1 MIPTEANRPRGRF
14 GPILLS
20 IVLSILA
27 TAAAGDSEWGRL
39 VAVALMG
46 ATLLLILRTAHARPR
61 VRLVAAVVV
70 VLAILASALTAA
82 ISDKDLAA
90 WALPMVGA
98 FLALVAPLAI
108 ASALVQQKTVTYQTV
123 LGALCLYLL
132 AGMFFAF
139 VYTVVGELGEG
150 SFFVGGHEGQTVDY
164 LYFSFVTLTTTGYG
178 DLVAATDFGR
188 MLAVTEALLGQ
199 LYLVSVVAVLAANL
213 GRVRGDWR
221 TDLRPDPPDQKP
233 AE

>member
-1 MIPTEANRPRGRF
+1 MALF
-14 GPILLS
+14 S

-27 TAAAGDSEWGRL
+27 TALVGDSEWGRL
-39 VAVALMG
+39 VAAALVG
-46 ATLLLILRTAHARPR
+46 ATLLLILRTTEARGS

-70 VLAILASALTAA
+70 AVALLASALTATLGEE
-82 ISDKDLAA
+82 DLAT
-90 WALPMVGA
+90 WAVPAIGA
-98 FLALVAPLAI
+98 FLALVAPLAVVR
-108 ASALVQQKTVTYQTV
+108 ALVHQRTVTYQTV
-123 LGALCLYLL
+123 LAALCLYLL
-132 AGMFFAF
+132 GGMFFAF
-139 VYTVVGELGEG
+139 VYTVSGELGG
-150 SFFVGGHEGQTVDY
+150 SSFFVGEQAERTVDF

-213 GRVRGDWR
+213 GRARGDWR
-221 TDLRPDPPDQKP
+221 TNLRPDPPDQKP